1 MKGIFKL
8 NLITT
13 ENGATVHVKDH
24 FNSLH
29 FPINF

>member
-1 MKGIFKL
+1 MKGTFKL

-13 ENGATVHVKDH
+13 ENGAIVHVKDQ

-29 FPINF
+29 FPIHF